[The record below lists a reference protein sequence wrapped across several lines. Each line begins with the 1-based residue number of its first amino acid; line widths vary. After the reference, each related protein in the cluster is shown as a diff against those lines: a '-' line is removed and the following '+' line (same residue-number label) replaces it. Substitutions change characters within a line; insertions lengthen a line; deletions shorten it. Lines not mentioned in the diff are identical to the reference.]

1 MLAGSGIEYLDTED
15 LNAFVKSLSYDEK
28 VVVIGILTQ
37 RKNPELGDR
46 IMEKLNRAIDA
57 RNKRNGINT
66 EGVLAGGWKSRRS
79 GRQAN
84 YFSGR

>member
-1 MLAGSGIEYLDTED
+1 MAGSGIEQLDAGD

-66 EGVLAGGWKSRRS
+66 EGVLAGG
-79 GRQAN
+79 
-84 YFSGR
+84 